1 MELLLLLGFGL
12 AALAGGF
19 SSSSS
24 SEAEEL
30 DPIDPENPDD
40 NEPTGVEIGTGFT
53 LSPHPNSSSFQL
65 IGSDGDDVLLPTDR
79 DGSENYISR
88 ISAGAGNDV
97 IDLVVE
103 DESYGDY
110 NSFQV
115 PVDGGAGNDAIRVV
129 SPPTDEIRVEG
140 GDGDDT
146 IVAVGQAWN
155 ARFYGGAGN
164 DDMTM
169 FGQLDGGAGYT
180 IHADGGVGDDTLRA
194 DATDLLDDPI
204 GDGFDNNY
212 IYTFNGGEGRDVLQ
226 FSVAEGTYGDSDE
239 MSDRGVTDSMG
250 NLYTYRELYIGRS
263 HTGETFSIENT
274 ILFEDF
280 TVGEDRLALSVE
292 SVNDEFNLASIR
304 MEVDAEVS
312 ATAVIVRYESDT
324 SLDREVTVWLGAI
337 GVTWDDVDLVGA
349 DRSILVPLTP
359 AS

>member
-53 LSPHPNSSSFQL
+53 LSPLPNSSSFQL

-79 DGSENYISR
+79 NGSENYISR

-97 IDLVVE
+97 IDLVIE

-169 FGQLDGGAGYT
+169 FGQEDSGAGYT

-194 DATDLLDDPI
+194 DATDVLDEPF
-204 GDGFDNNY
+204 GDGFDN

-239 MSDRGVTDSMG
+239 IPQGHSGIIFGGD
-250 NLYTYRELYIGRS
+250 LPTYAELYIDRS
-263 HTGETFSIENT
+263 HTGETFSIEST

-349 DRSILVPLTP
+349 DRSILVPLTL